1 MFIEHNAHLNTSSG
15 IGWTALHYAS
25 QANKPDCVALLIAAG
40 ARVDMKN
47 AKGKTV
53 SATPIAQQ
61 PASAAEGHSFTAFA
75 ERACFLR
82 RMIPSSRSLRSLA
95 QQPASATEGH
105 SFTARACFRRRM
117 IPSSRSLRSLARSLS
132 SPLPPQKDTPSLRSL
147 RSRPLQPSRLPAS
160 AADDQ
165 RQQRQRFV
173 IFALAPPPARYPA
186 RFCRKRAA
194 APSFRQR
201 CCHQRSHLRRALP
214 PNSSFVAPLPRLRC
228 APSSR
233 GSRTSWTCSR

>member
-117 IPSSRSLRSLARSLS
+117 IPSSRSLRSLARSLAQQPASAAEGHSFAALASLAPPPALSRARFCRRRSAAAAAALCDRRARAS
-132 SPLPPQKDTPSLRSL
+132 SSPISCPLPPQKSSGPFLSPALLPPALSPSAR
-147 RSRPLQPSRLPAS
+147 PAS
-160 AADDQ
+160 
-165 RQQRQRFV
+165 
-173 IFALAPPPARYPA
+173 
-186 RFCRKRAA
+186 
-194 APSFRQR
+194 
-201 CCHQRSHLRRALP
+201 
-214 PNSSFVAPLPRLRC
+214 
-228 APSSR
+228 
-233 GSRTSWTCSR
+233 